1 MVLEWERLEMKK
13 VKSFANAALKFD
25 HVPISSVTSI
35 PSTIEYDFKYEG
47 KVVANVTYDLF
58 TTSTLGG
65 DAEYEV
71 MVWLAAIGGAGPLS
85 NTGSAVAQVTVGG
98 VDFNLC
104 RGKNGN
110 MTVYSYVA
118 TNTPTSF
125 SADFKQCARATNLR
139 SSYHQLDRWQWR
151 VATANLKISL
161 PPTARAG

>member
-1 MVLEWERLEMKK
+1 MEISTVPVAPPASPRTSSV

-125 SADFKQCARATNLR
+125 SADFKQCGGFRTR
-139 SSYHQLDRWQWR
+139 
-151 VATANLKISL
+151 T
-161 PPTARAG
+161 PTGGAGTP